1 MYSLR
6 RLVSVSL
13 LIAGLSLSLLWAQ
26 SETGQVSGVVT
37 DPSGAVVANAK
48 VLLKQQGTE
57 TTRESRTNADG
68 RYIFPNVNPAG
79 YVVQVESQGFSTQ
92 QVRLSVP
99 VGGRVTA
106 DVKLEVGKVGET
118 ITVVENNTAVNLETQ
133 TLQSVISTKQVV
145 ELPSLTRNPY
155 AFVVTSGNVQADAPE
170 SSRGVGVAINGLR
183 SASTGILLDGVYNTN
198 DFDVTV
204 GQNVPLDAVQEYSV
218 LTSNFTAE
226 YGRASGGV
234 VNVIVKSGSND
245 IHGSGYWFNRVSA
258 LASNSYDNNANGI
271 TKPVF
276 TRNQPGYSIG
286 GPIKKNK
293 LFFFQSSEWIRVRSS
308 DTTFTYIPT
317 DQLIGASDAATKA
330 YYSQYAKPRPGLGV
344 LSTLTRADLTAAR
357 ICGALCT
364 ALPASTPMFN
374 RVAYSVPSDAG
385 GGTPQNTYFQVARVD
400 YNLSDKTQIYVRY
413 GYQNNN
419 FLDGTNASSPYSGF
433 DAGSTQKNHALAAS
447 MTSSFSPTLV
457 NQIKFSFN
465 RFNNDQ
471 PLGVSKET
479 PTLYFGNNTVG
490 RIQGVSIAGPGYLP
504 FSPGNGIPFGGP
516 QNSYQIYEDMTKIWG
531 KHQIRFGGVF
541 NRMEDNRVFGAY
553 QNPTQSL
560 GNNVINS
567 IEGLLR
573 GQILRFQAA
582 IDPQGKY
589 PCGATVTPDCTVT
602 LPVGQPAFG
611 RNNRYNE
618 WSMYVQDSWR
628 LSSRLTINLGLR
640 YEYFGT
646 QHNTDP
652 NLDSNFYPS
661 NNSNRYLSIAEGQ
674 VFTTPKSPIG
684 KLWANDLNNFAPRIG
699 FAWDP
704 TGSRK
709 FSVRGG
715 YGLAYERNF
724 GNVTFNVIQN
734 PPNYAVIALTA
745 PGDLPSMPIYTSI
758 AGPLAGT
765 SGSKALPAVSL
776 RAVDPN
782 IRNAYAHTWSGSIER
797 QWGGGL
803 ITAVEYSGSKGEKLY
818 TIENSNMAGSANVYL
833 GVKCTPGDC
842 ADRLKST
849 QYSNINRRAGAGFS
863 NYHGLNFRLEAQ
875 NVKNTGLT
883 MRMNYTYSH
892 AIDNLSDVFSSS
904 GNNFNLGLLDPFNPN
919 LDKGNASFD
928 ARHRFV
934 FGGVWDIPL
943 AKNSKGLMK
952 QVANGWQ
959 LAPIFV
965 ARTGNPFSLYDT
977 TNAQFWASAR
987 AMFDG
992 PVAKM
997 GTLGA
1002 PMETPNTFQWMN
1014 LTNAKINSNWVNPIT
1029 GNSEFGP
1036 WPNNMT
1042 GRNTFVGP
1050 GTFNLDLGIYKLF
1063 AITERYKLQFRGE
1076 MYNMQNHSNLYVN
1089 TGDVDLAS
1097 TSIISANRGRACGSC
1112 TPERRNVQF
1121 ALKFLF

>member
-6 RLVSVSL
+6 RMVSLSL

-48 VLLKQQGTE
+48 VVLKQQGTE
-57 TTRESRTNADG
+57 TIRESRTNADG
-68 RYIFPNVNPAG
+68 RYVFPNVNPAA

-106 DVKLEVGKVGET
+106 DVRLEVGKVGET
-118 ITVVENNTAVNLETQ
+118 VTVVENNTAVNLETQ

-155 AFVVTSGNVQADAPE
+155 SFVVTSGNVQADAPE

-258 LASNSYDNNANGI
+258 LASNSFDNNANGI

-330 YYSQYAKPRPGLGV
+330 YYSQYAKPRAGLGV
-344 LSTLTRADLTAAR
+344 LSTLNRADLTAAR
-357 ICGALCT
+357 LCGTLCSG
-364 ALPASTPMFN
+364 LPASTPMFN

-385 GGTPQNTYFQVARVD
+385 GGTPQDTYFQVTRVD
-400 YNLSDKTQIYVRY
+400 YNLNDKSQIYVRY
-413 GYQNNN
+413 GYQSNN
-419 FLDGTNASSPYSGF
+419 FLDGTNASSPYSGY

-447 MTSSFSPTLV
+447 MTTTFSPTLV
-457 NQIKFSFN
+457 NQAKFSFN
-465 RFNNDQ
+465 RFDNNQ
-471 PLGVSKET
+471 PLGASKET

-531 KHQIRFGGVF
+531 KHQIRFGGVY
-541 NRMEDNRVFGAY
+541 NRIEDDRVFGAY

-573 GQILRFQAA
+573 GQILRFQSA

-589 PCGATVTPDCTVT
+589 PCGDTVTPDCTVN
-602 LPVGQPAFG
+602 LPVGQPSFG

-618 WSMYVQDSWR
+618 WSLYVQDSWR

-640 YEYFGT
+640 YEYYGT

-661 NNSNRYLSIAEGQ
+661 SNSNPFLSIVEGQ

-704 TGSRK
+704 TGNRK

-715 YGLAYERNF
+715 YGVSYERNF

-765 SGSKALPAVSL
+765 SGSKALPPVSL
-776 RAVDPN
+776 RAVDPS
-782 IRNAYAHTWSGSIER
+782 IRNAYAHTWSGSVER

-818 TIENSNMAGSANVYL
+818 TIENSNMAGAGNVFL
-833 GVKCTPGDC
+833 GIPCTPGDC
-842 ADRLKST
+842 VDRLKAT
-849 QYSNINRRAGAGFS
+849 QYTSINRRAGSGFS
-863 NYHGLNFRLEAQ
+863 TYHGLNFRLEAQ
-875 NVKNTGLT
+875 NVKNSGLT
-883 MRMNYTYSH
+883 MRMNYTWSH
-892 AIDNLSDVFSSS
+892 AIDNLSDVFSGS
-904 GNNFNLGLLDPFNPN
+904 GNNFNLGLLDPFNPSV
-919 LDKGNASFD
+919 DRGNASFD

-934 FGGVWDIPL
+934 VGAVWDIPL
-943 AKNSKGLMK
+943 AKNSKGVLK

-992 PVAKM
+992 PVPHVGA
-997 GTLGA
+997 LGSA
-1002 PMETPNTFQWMN
+1002 METPNTFQWMN
-1014 LTNAKINSNWVNPIT
+1014 LSNAKINSTWVNPIT

-1042 GRNTFVGP
+1042 GRNSFYGP
-1050 GTFNLDLGIYKLF
+1050 GSYNLDLGIYKLF
-1063 AITERYKLQFRGE
+1063 ALTERFKLQLRGE
-1076 MYNMQNHSNLYVN
+1076 MYNVQNHSNLYVN

-1097 TSIISANRGRACGSC
+1097 TSIISANFGRACGSC
-1112 TPERRNVQF
+1112 IPERRNVQF